1 MSRSHNDTGA
11 SHLGITGASGD
22 AKICNLNGSV
32 RRDQDV
38 LRFDVP
44 VDEPAL
50 VGESQRRGYCLADA
64 ECLVDREWTLSPND
78 VFEVST
84 LN

>member
-1 MSRSHNDTGA
+1 MSRSHHNAGA

-22 AKICNLNGSV
+22 AKICNLNGSI

-44 VDEPAL
+44 VDKAPL
-50 VGESQRRGYCLADA
+50 VGESQGRGYCLANA
-64 ECLVDREWTLSPND
+64 ECLVDGERALRPND
-78 VFEVST
+78 VFEVSA